1 MREITKQMIDYYKIM
16 KLGYDF
22 MGYPVYQKNKL
33 SYHHL
38 IIPRRQ
44 SKEAGIGEGYLWWNG
59 AILNQPTSHEY
70 LHLIEAK
77 DFDMF
82 SAITSE
88 MIDENIKG
96 YLDMENLRH
105 ILDILHCFER
115 EHLADVSKSKGNYLI
130 KDEYLYRPAIEEPIR
145 RARKR

>member
-1 MREITKQMIDYYKIM
+1 MREITKEMIDYYKIM

-59 AILNQPTSHEY
+59 AILNQSTSHEY

-88 MIDENIKG
+88 MIDENVKG
-96 YLDMENLRH
+96 YLDMENLRN

-115 EHLADVSKSKGNYLI
+115 EHCSDRGKKGNYLI
-130 KDEYLYRPAIEEPIR
+130 KDEYLYRPALEEPMKRVR
-145 RARKR
+145 RR

>member
-22 MGYPVYQKNKL
+22 LGYPVSQKSQL
-33 SYHHL
+33 SFHHL
-38 IIPRRQ
+38 IIQHRYC
-44 SKEAGIGEGYLWWNG
+44 KEVGLGDGYLWWNG
-59 AILNQPTSHEY
+59 AILVQKTSHEY

-88 MIDENIKG
+88 MIDENQKG
-96 YLDMENLRH
+96 YLDMDNLRY

-115 EHLADVSKSKGNYLI
+115 EHCSDLGKKGNYLI
-130 KDEYLYRPAIEEPIR
+130 KDEYLYRPALEEPMKRVR
-145 RARKR
+145 RK